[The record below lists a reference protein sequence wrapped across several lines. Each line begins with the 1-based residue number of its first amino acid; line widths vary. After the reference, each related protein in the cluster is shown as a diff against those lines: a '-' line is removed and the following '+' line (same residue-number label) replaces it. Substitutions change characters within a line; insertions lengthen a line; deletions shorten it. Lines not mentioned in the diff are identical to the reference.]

1 MSLASEPFDFGALV
15 SSVSSFTYGSAVAKG
30 ITFNLFA
37 SSLLG
42 KIYVGDPLRIKQVL
56 MNLLPNA
63 LKFAPETRG
72 ADCAPCH
79 NPQSGNV
86 LQRADLQEAS
96 FSGHKT
102 IVFYKWIFPEAI
114 RLENQD
120 IFFTYKR

>member
-72 ADCAPCH
+72 QIAHHAVIRNHGTCC
-79 NPQSGNV
+79 NV
-86 LQRADLQEAS
+86 PICKRLPLA
-96 FSGHKT
+96 G
-102 IVFYKWIFPEAI
+102 I
-114 RLENQD
+114 R
-120 IFFTYKR
+120 R